1 MNNRRS
7 GGGGAGRS
15 GKGKSGGS
23 GPRAGD
29 KGGRPGKSGGRTRAG
44 TPKKGGRPG
53 GPKRDASQRGST
65 PMRDKPSHASP
76 TRRRPL
82 GGDQVEGR
90 QAVRELLLAGNRRAR
105 EVVMAADMEP
115 APILE
120 EILELANEDRIP
132 IRELGKAK
140 FDAFARTE
148 SSQGVVALAP
158 PLLEHDLEVFVQP
171 RNGVPPFLLV
181 VDGVTDPGNLG
192 SLLRI
197 AECAGV
203 TGVILARHRA
213 VHITP
218 TVTKTAAGAIEHLPI
233 TQVTGIPSAIGQL
246 NDLGVWTVGL
256 DMGGDSSVF
265 DLRVATDPVA
275 LVLGAEGRGISRL
288 ARDRCE
294 VVATIPLAGN
304 IDSLNVAAAG
314 AVACFEVVRRRQE
327 LGGSS

>member
-1 MNNRRS
+1 MSNRRP
-7 GGGGAGRS
+7 GAKP
-15 GKGKSGGS
+15 GKGKSHKGKS
-23 GPRAGD
+23 DGPRRSDSRGD
-29 KGGRPGKSGGRTRAG
+29 GRPGKSGGRSRAG
-44 TPKKGGRPG
+44 QSKNRPPTG
-53 GPKRDASQRGST
+53 SQRGTT

-82 GGDQVEGR
+82 GGDQIEGR

-105 EVVMAADMEP
+105 EIVMAADMET

-132 IRELGKAK
+132 IRELSKAK

-158 PLLEHDLEVFVQP
+158 PLLEHDLETFVKP
-171 RNGVPPFLLV
+171 RNGIPPFLLV

-288 ARDRCE
+288 ARERCE

-327 LGGSS
+327 LGDPQ